1 MKVASINDLK
11 QELGNLSAAELT
23 DVCVRLAKFKKEN
36 KELMN
41 YLLFESNDEQG
52 YIEGVK
58 KEISEQFTQINQS
71 NLYFAKKSIRKIL
84 RTTGKYIK
92 YTASKEMEIALLL
105 HFCNTLKASGIPFH
119 NSTALVNLYQAQLK
133 KISKTISTLHEDLQ
147 YDYLKMLKQLQDN

>member
-11 QELGNLSAAELT
+11 RELGNLPQDTLVEI
-23 DVCVRLAKFKKEN
+23 CVRLAKFKKEN

-41 YLLFESNDEQG
+41 YLLFESHDEQG
-52 YIEGVK
+52 YIEVVK
-58 KEISEQFTQINQS
+58 KEISEQFTEINPT

-92 YTASKEMEIALLL
+92 YTASKEMEIELLL

-119 NSTALVNLYQAQLK
+119 KSTALKNLYLAQLK
-133 KISKTISTLHEDLQ
+133 KISKNIDTLHEDLQ
-147 YDYLKMLKQLQDN
+147 YDYLKMLNKLEA

>member
-11 QELGNLSAAELT
+11 RELGNLPQDTLVEI
-23 DVCVRLAKFKKEN
+23 CVRLAKFKKEN

-41 YLLFESNDEQG
+41 YLLFESHDEQG
-52 YIEGVK
+52 YIEVVK
-58 KEISEQFTQINQS
+58 REISEQFTEINQT

-92 YTASKEMEIALLL
+92 YTASKEMEIELLL

-119 NSTALVNLYQAQLK
+119 KSTALNNLYLAQLK
-133 KISKTISTLHEDLQ
+133 KISKTIDTLHEDLQ
-147 YDYLKMLKQLQDN
+147 YDYLKMFNQLEA

>member
-41 YLLFESNDEQG
+41 YLLFESHDEHA
-52 YIEGVK
+52 YIEVVK
-58 KEISEQFTQINQS
+58 KEISEQFTEINQS

-92 YTASKEMEIALLL
+92 YTASKEMEISLLL

-119 NSTALVNLYQAQLK
+119 NSAALHNLYLAQLK
-133 KISKTISTLHEDLQ
+133 KISKTIDTLHEDLQ
-147 YDYLKMLKQLQDN
+147 YDYRKMLKDL